1 MVLVH
6 IVSLALRLTALGL
19 SLILWRRIR
28 DFRVGVLSLLAAVL
42 VIVEVRAIQGGGI
55 VGLVVQRPE
64 RITLT
69 MLVISVLLLA
79 VMSLLWGVFG
89 REQARTATLEATLA
103 SLHDGVVRTDA
114 EGLVEDM
121 NRAAEKLTGWNVIEA
136 QGVPVSRVV
145 QVTTLEEAAA
155 VDLTALDDERPVKL
169 RAVLESRIGAEI
181 EVELTHTALRDHDRN
196 RTDRL
201 IVLHDRTHVRKAE
214 EELLRAGKLES
225 LGVLAGGIAH
235 DFNNLLTGVSGNVSL
250 AMEVLAEDSK
260 AFTLLQRIER
270 AAVRAKGLSK
280 QLLTFAAGGQPLRK
294 NTSVGKLITETVTF
308 ALAGRAVDCDLALA
322 PELYATVDRGQL
334 AQVMQNLVINACE
347 AMDNRGTLKVEAQYL
362 LDSAEVPGRHHGDYI
377 QVEVSDTGSG
387 IPQAA
392 LRRVFEPYFTTK
404 QTGTGLGLA
413 VAHSIIKQHDG
424 AIQITSEPDV
434 GTTIRFWLPTSGPPL
449 ETDLPHH
456 DLGPQD
462 GVRILVM
469 DDDPV
474 VSEVAEMMLSRLGFK
489 VTTTPEGSVAVEA
502 WAEAMRSGNPFQL
515 ALLDMTVPGGMG
527 GLETLKALKEL
538 DPQVRAIGTSGY
550 SGQASLGTLQEHGF
564 VAALPK
570 PFTLSDMKGVLAEV
584 MGGVK
589 LTRTG

>member
-1 MVLVH
+1 MVVVH

-42 VIVEVRAIQGGGI
+42 VAVEVRAIQGGGI
-55 VGLVVQRPE
+55 VATALRQPE
-64 RITLT
+64 RVTLV
-69 MLVISVLLLA
+69 MLLISFLLLA

-103 SLHDGVVRTDA
+103 SLHDGVVRTDS
-114 EGLVEDM
+114 EGRVQDM
-121 NRAAEKLTGWNVIEA
+121 NKAAERLTGWNLIEA
-136 QGVPVSRVV
+136 LDQPVARVV
-145 QVTTLEEAAA
+145 QVTA
-155 VDLTALDDERPVKL
+155 VDGGGALDLARSGGDGPQKL
-169 RAVLESRIGAEI
+169 KAELESRIGARI
-181 EVELTHTALRDHDRN
+181 EVELTHTALEDHDHN
-196 RTDRL
+196 RTDQL
-201 IVLHDRTHVRKAE
+201 IVLHDRTHLRKAE

-270 AAVRAKGLSK
+270 AAVRAKALSR

-294 NTSVGKLITETVTF
+294 NTSVGHLITETVTF
-308 ALAGRAVDCDLALA
+308 ALAGRAVDCAMDL
-322 PELYATVDRGQL
+322 EEDLYATVDRGQF
-334 AQVMQNLVINACE
+334 AQVVQNLVINGCE
-347 AMDNRGTLKVEAQYL
+347 AMGNRGTLRVNARYQLECDA
-362 LDSAEVPGRHHGDYI
+362 VPGRPSGDFI
-377 QVEVSDTGSG
+377 EVEVVDNGSG

-404 QTGTGLGLA
+404 ETGTGLGLA

-424 AIQITSEPDV
+424 QIQITSEPDV

-449 ETDLPHH
+449 ETDLPSYH
-456 DLGPQD
+456 LGPQD

-474 VSEVAEMMLSRLGFK
+474 VSEVAEMMLARLGFS
-489 VTTTPEGSVAVEA
+489 VTTTSEGQEAVDA
-502 WAEAMRSGNPFQL
+502 WKAARAQEKPFHL
-515 ALLDMTVPGGMG
+515 VLLDMTVPGGMG
-527 GLETLKALKEL
+527 GLETLKALHAL

-550 SGQASLGTLQEHGF
+550 SGQAALGTLQEHGF
-564 VAALPK
+564 IAALPK
-570 PFTLSDMKGVLAEV
+570 PFTLADMRGVLAEV
-584 MGGVK
+584 MGGEA
-589 LTRTG
+589 LLRR